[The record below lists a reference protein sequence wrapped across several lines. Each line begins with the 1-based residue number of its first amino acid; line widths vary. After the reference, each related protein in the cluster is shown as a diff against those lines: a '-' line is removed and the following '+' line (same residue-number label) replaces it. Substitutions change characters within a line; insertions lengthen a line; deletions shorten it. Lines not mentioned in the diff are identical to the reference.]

1 MQSIMLYIFLFFFS
15 SAAAQT
21 SLLKSGPMPG
31 YSSQSEAIIWVQTTE
46 KAKVQVS
53 CWNKNAPGI
62 FFNSDPDSTSE
73 ETGYTAKLK
82 LERLQPASRY
92 QYELLINDHKISF
105 RYPLEFQTNSIDY
118 VQDFKVAFGS
128 CAVHTE
134 DESVTH
140 IYESIAAK
148 APDLMLWLG
157 DNIYM
162 DARDWDSCRNIHRE
176 YTLNRSLRQLQPLLA
191 STHHY
196 AIWDDHDYGP
206 DNSDS
211 SFYNK
216 EISREG
222 FKNFW
227 ANPSFGID
235 GRGITTSFS
244 WNDVD
249 FFLLD
254 DRYNRAPGRER
265 NKCKPYL
272 GHAQLSWLLNSLRQS
287 KARFKVIVIGN
298 QVISKMPFEKENY
311 SSYKRERKLLLN
323 QIRENRIDGVFF
335 VSGDR
340 HFSEISRIRRRG
352 SYPLYDFTASP
363 LTSHAITTKF
373 NFNTRRVRNS
383 LIRKRNFALMEF
395 SGQGAGR
402 HMQISYYDNH
412 GNLLYQNMILADC
425 LKNR

>member
-1 MQSIMLYIFLFFFS
+1 MLYFFFFFFS
-15 SAAAQT
+15 SVSAQT

-31 YSSQSEAIIWVQTTE
+31 YSSQNEAIIWVQTTE
-46 KAKVQVS
+46 EAKVQLR

-62 FFNSDPDSTSE
+62 FFNSDPDTTRE
-73 ETGYTAKLK
+73 EMGYAAKLK
-82 LERLQPASRY
+82 LEKLQPASIY
-92 QYELLINDHKISF
+92 EYELLINDHKIPF
-105 RYPLEFQTNSIDY
+105 TYPLEFQTNCVDSIA
-118 VQDFKVAFGS
+118 DFKVAFGS
-128 CAVHTE
+128 CAVYTE
-134 DESVTH
+134 DESVTL

-148 APDLMLWLG
+148 APDLMLWMG

-162 DARDWDSCRNIHRE
+162 DACDWDSCRNIQRQ

-216 EISREG
+216 KISREA
-222 FKNFW
+222 FKTFW

-254 DRYNRAPGRER
+254 DRYNRAPSRER

-272 GHAQLSWLLNSLRQS
+272 GPTQLSWLVNSLKQS
-287 KARFKVIVIGN
+287 KARFKIIVIGN

-311 SSYKRERKLLLN
+311 SSYKKERKLLLK

-340 HFSEISRIRRRG
+340 HFSEVSRIRRRG
-352 SYPLYDFTASP
+352 SYPLYDFTVSP
-363 LTSHAITTKF
+363 LTSHAITTKL
-373 NFNTRRVRNS
+373 NFNTHRVRKS

-395 SGQGAGR
+395 SGRDGGR
-402 HMQISYYDNH
+402 QMRVNYYDNH
-412 GNLLYQNMILADC
+412 GNLLYSNLILADC